1 VQSVGSKRKGGAI
14 VAFTSANPGEGVS
27 HVVQFFAEKLASLTG
42 KSILVVNAERLPSL
56 QITDLMNLPGLP
68 KKVGNHLSIS
78 GEASATSGN
87 GNGNGNGNGAG
98 KLPHPERQPLE
109 SQTGLDLLRALG
121 ANFDYALIDCPSIS
135 TSPEAAMV
143 APDVDGVVL
152 VVEADRTK
160 RDQIFR
166 ARQTIE
172 VAQGR
177 LMGLVLNRR
186 RHVVPDWFYKR
197 L

>member
-1 VQSVGSKRKGGAI
+1 

-27 HVVQFFAEKLASLTG
+27 HVVQFFAEKLASITG
-42 KSILVVNAERLPSL
+42 KPTLVVNAARLRGLSAA
-56 QITDLMNLPGLP
+56 DLLNLPGIRA
-68 KKVGNHLSIS
+68 KVGQPTAPADVKPEHN
-78 GEASATSGN
+78 
-87 GNGNGNGNGAG
+87 NGNGNGAG
-98 KLPHPERQPLE
+98 KLDAERLQQLE
-109 SQTGLDLLRALG
+109 SKSGLDLLQALN
-121 ANFDYALIDCPSIS
+121 ANFEYALIDCPSIS
-135 TSPEAAMV
+135 TSHEAAMI

-172 VAQGR
+172 MAQGR
-177 LMGLVLNRR
+177 LMGMVLNRR
-186 RHVVPDWFYKR
+186 RHVVPDWIYRR

>member
-1 VQSVGSKRKGGAI
+1 
-14 VAFTSANPGEGVS
+14 
-27 HVVQFFAEKLASLTG
+27 
-42 KSILVVNAERLPSL
+42 
-56 QITDLMNLPGLP
+56 
-68 KKVGNHLSIS
+68 
-78 GEASATSGN
+78 
-87 GNGNGNGNGAG
+87 
-98 KLPHPERQPLE
+98 LPHPEKLQPLE

-172 VAQGR
+172 MAQGR

-186 RHVVPDWFYKR
+186 RHVVPEWFYKR